1 MNTQKLFLPIL
12 ILISLPTFAQIKV
25 DTFYIDGPGDS
36 QAEFSK
42 ELSSASPSK
51 KHIIF
56 HRSIARREAS
66 FLDTVSIS
74 EMKFRFKQTLKGDTL
89 FPAYSPRN
97 VNENNHCRNIF
108 SNDKYRCLGWT
119 LSHHMR
125 KIISL
130 NNGKNE
136 FTIDFP
142 LDGQLRWDA
151 ITFQPMKLD
160 GPSNTNNINRL
171 ETFLFQRDLNH
182 QYVVPK
188 SIKNSNN
195 RHYTLLL
202 SINSKGMLHV
212 EPLLPAVLDATDKT
226 LLSALNKA
234 VEAFP
239 AWSFRYLYTSD
250 GRCFPARIYDVLYLS
265 KGAEWNFKDLS
276 YNKDAYNSLCQ
287 EYHNK

>member
-1 MNTQKLFLPIL
+1 MNAQKLFLPIL

-56 HRSIARREAS
+56 HKSIGRREAS
-66 FLDTVSIS
+66 FIDTVSTS
-74 EMKFRFKQTLKGDTL
+74 EIKFRFKQTLKGDTL

-97 VNENNHCRNIF
+97 VNENNHCRNSF
-108 SNDKYRCLGWT
+108 SNDKYHCFGWT
-119 LSHHMR
+119 LSDHMR

-136 FTIDFP
+136 FTIDFA
-142 LDGQLRWDA
+142 LEGQLRWDA
-151 ITFQPMKLD
+151 MNFQTPKFD
-160 GPSNTNNINRL
+160 GPTNNINRL

-182 QYVVPK
+182 QYVASK
-188 SIKNSNN
+188 SIKNLNN
-195 RHYTLLL
+195 RQYTLLL
-202 SINSKGMLHV
+202 FINSKGILHV
-212 EPLLPAVLDATDKT
+212 EALLPAVLDATDKT

-250 GRCFPARIYDVLYLS
+250 GRCFPARIYDALYLS
-265 KGAEWNFKDLS
+265 KGAEWNLKDLI
-276 YNKDAYNSLCQ
+276 YNQDAYNSLCQ